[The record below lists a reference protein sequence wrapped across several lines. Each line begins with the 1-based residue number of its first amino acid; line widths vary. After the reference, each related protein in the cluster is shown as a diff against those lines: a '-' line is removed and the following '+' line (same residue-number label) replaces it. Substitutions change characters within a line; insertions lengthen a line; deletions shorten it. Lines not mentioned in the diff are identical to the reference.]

1 MKLLKKLRNKI
12 DEVSKAADN
21 QLYWD
26 SIARQ
31 IGPSSIKESP
41 EYVIINNKLLARTI
55 IAGIPPTSDIG
66 GYPADM
72 KPTVIDELLGISAK
86 GHSIAFSYTVIPIPN
101 VESMKMLDQAIFMNK
116 VAQESFRDKGQD
128 GRIDKTKQ
136 PPLKYGLEAEDFA
149 DNYREVYKNTQKMY
163 HTAFIIII
171 WGKDRDALREA
182 ESHVTVILESNRIYY
197 EIPDYRHLDTF
208 LAAQPYPQWVNYSWC
223 ELFSYHTAALFP
235 SRNPNSRTDENGL
248 YFGEDMKTG
257 KSILIDLKT
266 LAAQHLMFVGPT
278 GSGKTF
284 TLLLLLMRSFDMLGK
299 RIIYTTPKA
308 DVGTNYRNAAEY
320 YGKAASIIDIGPRG
334 RNINPLQILYDETIL
349 RDELDYMNAFDEH
362 CELVNKFFEVLF
374 ENKTNS
380 PGLSMNM
387 SSTLNESLIQVYRSK
402 GIKREDP
409 KTWKNADWPT
419 LLDLR
424 AVWEKNLKEDPRD
437 VTSKALLDKTYMV
450 NTSWSYMNRPTDINT
465 SADFIIVDI
474 SGVPQSLQEAMNVFV
489 TGIMSMRFRTDT
501 RKETIIAVD
510 EGAVYLRNPQLALF
524 LLRTLTQ
531 GRSFNI
537 SLWLATQ
544 QPSDLQKADL
554 DAEFKTNIQIS
565 IVLGNMRKDTLAHVQ
580 SFYSLNENNVN
591 DLMTCGVGEGLVIV
605 GDEVIPTKFTATE
618 HETAI
623 IKGKKPV
630 KISGET
636 PEAEPL
642 FMFVDERLRNLF
654 SDHNIYFS
662 DWIDPTK
669 TDPILEY
676 LRTQGYKAYTPA
688 NPFGKGN
695 IQTWLKGVVNG
706 MIGNESID
714 HYSTTIRVSGLLI
727 QRNIPILSIN
737 HNEDADIVAK
747 IGDKTLAIEYEVPG
761 SHNFE
766 ELVAKR
772 QRAEENYDK
781 VVFIC
786 QKANFDDVVKACG
799 LENTVQRGFQLDE
812 NLMKIVEDLNPYPI
826 GTSDL

>member
-1 MKLLKKLRNKI
+1 MKLLRKIRNKI
-12 DEVSKAADN
+12 DEISRAADN

-26 SIARQ
+26 SIARK
-31 IGPSSIKESP
+31 IGPRSIKESP
-41 EYVIINNKLLARTI
+41 EYVIIDNKLLARTI
-55 IAGIPPTSDIG
+55 IAGVPPISDIG

-72 KPTVIDELLGISAK
+72 KPTVVDELLGISAK

-101 VESMKMLDQAIFMNK
+101 PESMKMLDQAIFMNK

-163 HTAFIIII
+163 HTAFIIVI

-182 ESHVTVILESNRIYY
+182 ESHVTFILESNRIYY

-208 LAAQPYPQWVNYSWC
+208 LAAQPYPEWVNYSWC

-248 YFGEDMKTG
+248 YFGEDVKTG
-257 KSILIDLKT
+257 KSIQIDLKA

-308 DVGTNYRNAAEY
+308 DVGTNYRNVAEY

-334 RNINPLQILYDETIL
+334 HNINPLQILYDETIL
-349 RDELDYMNAFDEH
+349 GDELDYMHAFDEH

-374 ENKTNS
+374 EKTKT
-380 PGLSMNM
+380 PNM

-402 GIKREDP
+402 GIRREYP
-409 KTWKNADWPT
+409 KTWKNANWPT

-424 AVWEKNLKEDPRD
+424 AVWEKNLKEDPKD
-437 VTSKALLDKTYMV
+437 VTTKALLDKTYMV

-465 SADFIIVDI
+465 GADFIIVDI
-474 SGVPQSLQEAMNVFV
+474 SGVPLSLQEAMNVFV

-524 LLRTLTQ
+524 LLQTLTQ

-565 IVLGNMRKDTLAHVQ
+565 IVLGNMRKDTIAHVK

-605 GDEVIPTKFTATE
+605 GDQVIPTKFKATE
-618 HETAI
+618 HEIAI
-623 IKGKKPV
+623 IKGRKVNQKVESPSFFSLV
-630 KISGET
+630 HEG
-636 PEAEPL
+636 
-642 FMFVDERLRNLF
+642 LRDLI
-654 SDHNIYFS
+654 SDHQIYFQ
-662 DWIDPTK
+662 DWLVPGQDIT
-669 TDPILEY
+669 L
-676 LRTQGYKAYTPA
+676 LSNQGYKQYRAQ
-688 NPFGKGN
+688 NINGKPGFVWLPQKNVLGEMVGN
-695 IQTWLKGVVNG
+695 QT
-706 MIGNESID
+706 ID
-714 HYSTTIRVSGLLI
+714 HYSTVLQLAAYFIMN
-727 QRNIPILSIN
+727 NIPIVSIN
-737 HNEDADIVAK
+737 HNGDVDLVIEINGKK
-747 IGDKTLAIEYEVPG
+747 IAIEYERPG
-761 SHNFE
+761 SHNFN
-766 ELVAKR
+766 ELVEKR
-772 QRAEENYDK
+772 QRAESVAVDTI
-781 VVFIC
+781 FIC
-786 QKANFDDVVKACG
+786 QQANLSQVIEAVGEKNAIPRGSELIERLTELIREGTEIVK
-799 LENTVQRGFQLDE
+799 
-812 NLMKIVEDLNPYPI
+812 
-826 GTSDL
+826 

>member
-1 MKLLKKLRNKI
+1 MKLLRKIRNKI
-12 DEVSKAADN
+12 DEISRAADN

-26 SIARQ
+26 SIARK
-31 IGPSSIKESP
+31 IGPRSIKESP
-41 EYVIINNKLLARTI
+41 EYVIIDNKLLARTI
-55 IAGIPPTSDIG
+55 IAGIPPISDIG

-72 KPTVIDELLGISAK
+72 KPTVVDELLGISAK
-86 GHSIAFSYTVIPIPN
+86 GHSIAFSYTVIPVPN

-116 VAQESFRDKGQD
+116 VAQESFRDKGMD

-171 WGKDRDALREA
+171 WGKNRDALREA

-208 LAAQPYPQWVNYSWC
+208 LAAQPYPEWVNYSWC

-248 YFGEDMKTG
+248 YFGDDMKTG
-257 KSILIDLKT
+257 KSIMIDLKA

-308 DVGTNYRNAAEY
+308 DVGTNYRNVAEY

-334 RNINPLQILYDETIL
+334 HNINPLQILYDETIL
-349 RDELDYMNAFDEH
+349 KDELDYMHAFDEH

-374 ENKTNS
+374 EKTKT
-380 PGLSMNM
+380 PNM

-402 GIKREDP
+402 GIRREDP
-409 KTWKNADWPT
+409 KTWKNAHWPT

-424 AVWEKNLKEDPRD
+424 GVWEKNLKEDPKD

-465 SADFIIVDI
+465 GADFIIVDI

-524 LLRTLTQ
+524 LLQTLTQ

-565 IVLGNMRKDTLAHVQ
+565 IILGNMRKDTIAHVK

-642 FMFVDERLRNLF
+642 FMFVDERLRSLF

-662 DWIDPTK
+662 DWIDQTK
-669 TDPILEY
+669 KDPILEY
-676 LRTQGYKAYTPA
+676 LRTQGYKAYVPP
-688 NPFGKGN
+688 NPFGKGK
-695 IQTWLKGVVNG
+695 IQAWLKNVVNG

-714 HYSTTIRVSGLLI
+714 HYSTVIRVSGLLI

-737 HNEDADIVAK
+737 HHEDVDIVAK

-772 QRAEENYDK
+772 QRAEEKYGK
-781 VVFIC
+781 VVFVC
-786 QKANFDDVVKACG
+786 QQANFDDVVKACG
-799 LENTVQRGFQLDE
+799 LENTIQRGIQLEED
-812 NLMKIVEDLNPYPI
+812 LLKIVEDLNPFPI
-826 GTSDL
+826 GTSDS

>member
-1 MKLLKKLRNKI
+1 
-12 DEVSKAADN
+12 
-21 QLYWD
+21 
-26 SIARQ
+26 
-31 IGPSSIKESP
+31 
-41 EYVIINNKLLARTI
+41 
-55 IAGIPPTSDIG
+55 
-66 GYPADM
+66 M
-72 KPTVIDELLGISAK
+72 KPTVVDELLGISAK

-101 VESMKMLDQAIFMNK
+101 PESMKMLDQAIFMNK
-116 VAQESFRDKGQD
+116 VAQESFRDKGMD

-208 LAAQPYPQWVNYSWC
+208 LAAQPYPEWVNYSWC

-257 KSILIDLKT
+257 KSIQIDLKA

-308 DVGTNYRNAAEY
+308 DVGTNYRNVAEY

-334 RNINPLQILYDETIL
+334 HNINPLQILYDETIL
-349 RDELDYMNAFDEH
+349 KDELDYMHAFDEH

-374 ENKTNS
+374 EKTKT
-380 PGLSMNM
+380 PNM

-402 GIKREDP
+402 GIRRENP

-424 AVWEKNLKEDPRD
+424 AVWEKNLKEDPKD
-437 VTSKALLDKTYMV
+437 VTTKALLDKTYMV

-465 SADFIIVDI
+465 GADFIIVDI
-474 SGVPQSLQEAMNVFV
+474 SGVPLSLQEAMNVFV

-524 LLRTLTQ
+524 LLQTLTQ

-565 IVLGNMRKDTLAHVQ
+565 IVLGNMRKDTIAHVK

-605 GDEVIPTKFTATE
+605 GDQVIPTKFTANN
-618 HETAI
+618 HEISI

-642 FMFVDERLRNLF
+642 FMFVDERLRSLF

-669 TDPILEY
+669 KTRFWNTYGLRGIRHILPQIP
-676 LRTQGYKAYTPA
+676 L
-688 NPFGKGN
+688 GKG
-695 IQTWLKGVVNG
+695 ISRHGSK
-706 MIGNESID
+706 M
-714 HYSTTIRVSGLLI
+714 LLM
-727 QRNIPILSIN
+727 
-737 HNEDADIVAK
+737 A
-747 IGDKTLAIEYEVPG
+747 
-761 SHNFE
+761 
-766 ELVAKR
+766 
-772 QRAEENYDK
+772 
-781 VVFIC
+781 
-786 QKANFDDVVKACG
+786 
-799 LENTVQRGFQLDE
+799 
-812 NLMKIVEDLNPYPI
+812 
-826 GTSDL
+826 

>member
-1 MKLLKKLRNKI
+1 MKLLRTLRKIRNKI
-12 DEVSKAADN
+12 DEISRAADN

-26 SIARQ
+26 RLSRR
-31 IGPSSIKESP
+31 IGPNSIKESP
-41 EYVIINNKLLARTI
+41 EYVIIDNKLFARTI
-55 IAGIPPTSDIG
+55 IAGVPPISDIG

-72 KPTVIDELLGISAK
+72 KPTVVDELLGISAK

-116 VAQESFRDKGQD
+116 VAQESFRDKGMD
-128 GRIDKTKQ
+128 GRIDRTKQ
-136 PPLKYGLEAEDFA
+136 PPLRYGLEAEDFA
-149 DNYREVYKNTQKMY
+149 DNYREVYRNTQKMY
-163 HTAFIIII
+163 HTAFIIVI
-171 WGKDRDALREA
+171 WGDTRDALREA
-182 ESHVTVILESNRIYY
+182 ESHVTVILESHRIYY
-197 EIPDYRHLDTF
+197 AIPDYRHLDTF
-208 LAAQPYPQWVNYSWC
+208 LAAQPSPQLVDYSWC

-257 KSILIDLKT
+257 KSIQIDLKA

-308 DVGTNYRNAAEY
+308 DVGTNYRHVAEY

-334 RNINPLQILYDETIL
+334 HNINPLQILYDETIL
-349 RDELDYMNAFDEH
+349 QDELDYMHAFDEH
-362 CELVNKFFEVLF
+362 CELVNQFFKVLF
-374 ENKTNS
+374 EKTSINT
-380 PGLSMNM
+380 

-424 AVWEKNLKEDPRD
+424 AVWEKNLREDPKD
-437 VTSKALLDKTYMV
+437 VTSRALLDKTYMI

-465 SADFIIVDI
+465 GADFIIVDI

-524 LLRTLTQ
+524 LLQTLTQ

-554 DAEFKTNIQIS
+554 DTEFKTNIQIS
-565 IVLGNMRKDTLAHVQ
+565 IVLGNMRKDTIAHVK

-591 DLMTCGVGEGLVIV
+591 DLMACGVGEGLVIV

-618 HETAI
+618 HEIAI
-623 IKGKKPV
+623 IKGRKVDQKVGSP
-630 KISGET
+630 S
-636 PEAEPL
+636 L
-642 FMFVDERLRNLF
+642 FALVHEGLRDLIN
-654 SDHNIYFS
+654 DHQIYFQ
-662 DWIDPTK
+662 DWLVPGQDITLLSK
-669 TDPILEY
+669 Y
-676 LRTQGYKAYTPA
+676 GYKQYKAQNINGKPGYVWLLQQ
-688 NPFGKGN
+688 NVFGDM
-695 IQTWLKGVVNG
+695 VR
-706 MIGNESID
+706 NESID
-714 HYSTTIRVSGLLI
+714 HYATVLQVAAFFIMN
-727 QRNIPILSIN
+727 NIPIVSIN
-737 HNEDADIVAK
+737 HNSDVDLIVEINGKK
-747 IGDKTLAIEYEVPG
+747 IAIEYERPG
-761 SHNFE
+761 SHNFN
-766 ELVAKR
+766 ELVEKR
-772 QRAEENYDK
+772 QRAETVAD
-781 VVFIC
+781 VTIFIC
-786 QKANFDDVVKACG
+786 QQGNLSQVIEAVGEK
-799 LENTVQRGFQLDE
+799 NTIQRGSELIE
-812 NLMKIVEDLNPYPI
+812 RLAELIPVRT
-826 GTSDL
+826 GAA

>member
-1 MKLLKKLRNKI
+1 
-12 DEVSKAADN
+12 
-21 QLYWD
+21 
-26 SIARQ
+26 
-31 IGPSSIKESP
+31 
-41 EYVIINNKLLARTI
+41 
-55 IAGIPPTSDIG
+55 
-66 GYPADM
+66 M
-72 KPTVIDELLGISAK
+72 KPTVVDELLGISAK
-86 GHSIAFSYTVIPIPN
+86 GHSIAFSYTVIPVPN
-101 VESMKMLDQAIFMNK
+101 VDSMKMLDQAIFMNK

-163 HTAFIIII
+163 HTAFIIVI

-208 LAAQPYPQWVNYSWC
+208 LAAQPYPQWVKYSWC

-235 SRNPNSRTDENGL
+235 TRNPNSRTDENGL

-257 KSILIDLKT
+257 KSIMIDLKM

-308 DVGTNYRNAAEY
+308 DVGTNYRNVAEY

-334 RNINPLQILYDETIL
+334 RNINPLQIFYDETIL
-349 RDELDYMNAFDEH
+349 RDELDYMHAFDEH
-362 CELVNKFFEVLF
+362 MELLDQFFTVLF
-374 ENKTNS
+374 EGTKTI
-380 PGLSMNM
+380 NM

-402 GIKREDP
+402 GIRREDP

-424 AVWEKNLKEDPRD
+424 AVWEQDLKEDPKD
-437 VTSKALLDKTYMV
+437 VTSRALLDKTYMV

-474 SGVPQSLQEAMNVFV
+474 SGVPQSLQEAMNIFV

-501 RKETIIAVD
+501 KKETIIAVD
-510 EGAVYLRNPQLALF
+510 EGAVYLRNPQLSLF

-591 DLMTCGVGEGLVIV
+591 DLMACGVGEGLVIV

-623 IKGKKPV
+623 IKGRKMDQKVESP
-630 KISGET
+630 S
-636 PEAEPL
+636 L
-642 FMFVDERLRNLF
+642 FMLVHEGLRDL
-654 SDHNIYFS
+654 IS
-662 DWIDPTK
+662 DWLVSGQDITLLSK
-669 TDPILEY
+669 
-676 LRTQGYKAYTPA
+676 QGYKQYRAQ
-688 NPFGKGN
+688 NINGKPGFVWLPQENVIGEMVGN
-695 IQTWLKGVVNG
+695 Q
-706 MIGNESID
+706 SID
-714 HYSTTIRVSGLLI
+714 HYATVLQLAGYFIMN
-727 QRNIPILSIN
+727 NIPIVSIN
-737 HNEDADIVAK
+737 HNDDVDLIIEINGKK
-747 IGDKTLAIEYEVPG
+747 IAIEYERPG
-761 SHNFE
+761 SHKFN
-766 ELVAKR
+766 ELVEKR
-772 QRAEENYDK
+772 QRAESVAVDTI
-781 VVFIC
+781 FIC
-786 QKANFDDVVKACG
+786 QQANLSQVIEAVGEKNAIP
-799 LENTVQRGFQLDE
+799 RGSELIE
-812 NLMKIVEDLNPYPI
+812 RLAELIRGRTEIVE
-826 GTSDL
+826 

>member
-1 MKLLKKLRNKI
+1 
-12 DEVSKAADN
+12 
-21 QLYWD
+21 
-26 SIARQ
+26 
-31 IGPSSIKESP
+31 
-41 EYVIINNKLLARTI
+41 
-55 IAGIPPTSDIG
+55 IG

-72 KPTVIDELLGISAK
+72 KPTVVDELLGISAK

-101 VESMKMLDQAIFMNK
+101 PESMKMLDQAIFMNK
-116 VAQESFRDKGQD
+116 VAQESFRDKGMD

-149 DNYREVYKNTQKMY
+149 DNNREVYKNTQKMY
-163 HTAFIIII
+163 HTAFIIVI

-208 LAAQPYPQWVNYSWC
+208 LAAQPYPEWVNYSWC

-257 KSILIDLKT
+257 KSIQIDLKA

-308 DVGTNYRNAAEY
+308 DVGTNYRNVAEY

-334 RNINPLQILYDETIL
+334 HNINPLQILHDETIL
-349 RDELDYMNAFDEH
+349 RDELDYMHAFDEH

-374 ENKTNS
+374 EKTKT
-380 PGLSMNM
+380 PNM

-402 GIKREDP
+402 GIRREDP
-409 KTWKNADWPT
+409 KTWKNANWPT

-424 AVWEKNLKEDPRD
+424 TVWEKNLKEDPKD

-465 SADFIIVDI
+465 GADFIIVDI

-524 LLRTLTQ
+524 LLQTLTQ

-565 IVLGNMRKDTLAHVQ
+565 IILGNMRKDTIAHVK

-605 GDEVIPTKFTATE
+605 GDQVIPTKFTATN

-623 IKGKKPV
+623 IKGRK
-630 KISGET
+630 
-636 PEAEPL
+636 
-642 FMFVDERLRNLF
+642 VDQKVESPSFFSLVHEGLRDLII
-654 SDHNIYFS
+654 DHQIYFQ
-662 DWIDPTK
+662 DWLVPGQDITLLSK
-669 TDPILEY
+669 
-676 LRTQGYKAYTPA
+676 QGYKQYRAQ
-688 NPFGKGN
+688 NINGKPGFVWLPQKNVLGEMVGN
-695 IQTWLKGVVNG
+695 QT
-706 MIGNESID
+706 ID
-714 HYSTTIRVSGLLI
+714 HYSTVLQLAAYFIMN
-727 QRNIPILSIN
+727 NIPIVSIN
-737 HNEDADIVAK
+737 HN
-747 IGDKTLAIEYEVPG
+747 GDVDLIIEINGKKVAIEYERPG
-761 SHNFE
+761 SHNFN
-766 ELVAKR
+766 ELVEKR
-772 QRAEENYDK
+772 QRAESVAVDTI
-781 VVFIC
+781 FIC
-786 QKANFDDVVKACG
+786 QQANLSQVVEAVGEKNAIP
-799 LENTVQRGFQLDE
+799 RGNELIE
-812 NLMKIVEDLNPYPI
+812 RLTELIREGTEIVK
-826 GTSDL
+826 

>member
-1 MKLLKKLRNKI
+1 MKLLRKIRNKI
-12 DEVSKAADN
+12 DEISRAADN

-26 SIARQ
+26 SIARK
-31 IGPSSIKESP
+31 IGPRSIKESP
-41 EYVIINNKLLARTI
+41 EYVIIDNKLLARTI
-55 IAGIPPTSDIG
+55 IIGIPPISDVG

-86 GHSIAFSYTVIPIPN
+86 GHSIAFSYTVIPVPN

-116 VAQESFRDKGQD
+116 VAQESFRDKGMD

-163 HTAFIIII
+163 HTAFIIVI
-171 WGKDRDALREA
+171 WGKNRDALREA
-182 ESHVTVILESNRIYY
+182 ESHITVILESNRIYY

-208 LAAQPYPQWVNYSWC
+208 LAAQPYPEWVNYSWC

-257 KSILIDLKT
+257 KSIQIDLKM

-308 DVGTNYRNAAEY
+308 DVGTNYRNVAEY

-334 RNINPLQILYDETIL
+334 SNINPLQILCDETIL
-349 RDELDYMNAFDEH
+349 KDELDYMHAFDEH

-374 ENKTNS
+374 EGTKTI
-380 PGLSMNM
+380 NM

-402 GIKREDP
+402 GIRRENP

-424 AVWEKNLKEDPRD
+424 AVWENNVKEDPKD
-437 VTSKALLDKTYMV
+437 LTSRALLDKTYMV

-465 SADFIIVDI
+465 GADFIIVDI

-524 LLRTLTQ
+524 LLQTLTQ

-565 IVLGNMRKDTLAHVQ
+565 IVLGNMRKDTIAHVQ

-605 GDEVIPTKFTATE
+605 GDQVIPTKFTATE

-623 IKGKKPV
+623 IKGRKVDQKLESP
-630 KISGET
+630 S
-636 PEAEPL
+636 L
-642 FMFVDERLRNLF
+642 FALAHEGLRDLIN
-654 SDHNIYFS
+654 DHQIYFQ
-662 DWIDPTK
+662 DWLVPGQDITLLSK
-669 TDPILEY
+669 H
-676 LRTQGYKAYTPA
+676 GYKQYKAQ
-688 NPFGKGN
+688 NINGKPGYVWLPQQNVIGEMVGN
-695 IQTWLKGVVNG
+695 Q
-706 MIGNESID
+706 SID
-714 HYSTTIRVSGLLI
+714 HYATVLQLAAFFIMN
-727 QRNIPILSIN
+727 NIPIIAIN
-737 HNEDADIVAK
+737 HNDDVDLLIEVNGKK
-747 IGDKTLAIEYEVPG
+747 IAIEYERPG
-761 SHNFE
+761 SHNFN
-766 ELVAKR
+766 ELVEKR
-772 QRAEENYDK
+772 QRAESIAD
-781 VVFIC
+781 VTFFVC
-786 QKANFDDVVKACG
+786 QAGNLKEVIEAVGEKNAIP
-799 LENTVQRGFQLDE
+799 RGSELIE
-812 NLMKIVEDLNPYPI
+812 RLTELIRARTEM
-826 GTSDL
+826 

>member
-1 MKLLKKLRNKI
+1 MKLLKKLRTKI
-12 DEVSKAADN
+12 HEITRAADN

-26 SIARQ
+26 SLARQ
-31 IGPSSIKESP
+31 IGPASIQESP
-41 EYVIINNKLLARTI
+41 EYVIIDNKLLARTI

-86 GHSIAFSYTVIPIPN
+86 GHSIAFSYTVIPVPN

-128 GRIDKTKQ
+128 GRTDKTKQ

-149 DNYREVYKNTQKMY
+149 ENYREVYKNTQKMY
-163 HTAFIIII
+163 HTAFIIVI

-197 EIPDYRHLDTF
+197 EIPDYRHLETF
-208 LAAQPYPQWVNYSWC
+208 LAAQPYPQWVKYSWC

-308 DVGTNYRNAAEY
+308 DVGTNYRNVAEY

-334 RNINPLQILYDETIL
+334 RNINPLQIFYDETIL
-349 RDELDYMNAFDEH
+349 RDELDYMHAFDEH
-362 CELVNKFFEVLF
+362 MELLDQFFTVLF
-374 ENKTNS
+374 EGTKTI
-380 PGLSMNM
+380 NM

-402 GIKREDP
+402 GIRREDP
-409 KTWKNADWPT
+409 KTWKNAEWPT

-424 AVWEKNLKEDPRD
+424 AVWEKDLKEDPKD
-437 VTSKALLDKTYMV
+437 VTSRALLDKTYMV

-474 SGVPQSLQEAMNVFV
+474 SGVPQSLQEAMNIFV

-501 RKETIIAVD
+501 KKETIIAVD

-565 IVLGNMRKDTLAHVQ
+565 IVLGNMRKDTLAHVK

-591 DLMTCGVGEGLVIV
+591 DLMACGVGEGLVIV

-623 IKGKKPV
+623 IKGKNPV

-636 PEAEPL
+636 PEAEPM
-642 FMFVDERLRNLF
+642 FMFVDERLRSLF

-662 DWIDPTK
+662 DWLDQK
-669 TDPILEY
+669 KRDPILEY

-695 IQTWLKGVVNG
+695 IQTWLKNVDNG

-714 HYSTTIRVSGLLI
+714 HYSTTIRISGLLI

-737 HNEDADIVAK
+737 HHDDADIVAK
-747 IGDKTLAIEYEVPG
+747 IGNKTLAIEYEVPG

-781 VVFIC
+781 VIFIC

-799 LENTVQRGFQLDE
+799 LENTIQRGFQLE
-812 NLMKIVEDLNPYPI
+812 EILMKIVEDLTSYPI
-826 GTSDL
+826 ETSDS

>member
-1 MKLLKKLRNKI
+1 M
-12 DEVSKAADN
+12 
-21 QLYWD
+21 
-26 SIARQ
+26 
-31 IGPSSIKESP
+31 
-41 EYVIINNKLLARTI
+41 IINNKLLARTI
-55 IAGIPPTSDIG
+55 IIGIPPTSDIG

-72 KPTVIDELLGISAK
+72 KPTVVDELLGISAK

-101 VESMKMLDQAIFMNK
+101 PESMKMLDQAIFMNK
-116 VAQESFRDKGQD
+116 VAQESFRDKGMD

-163 HTAFIIII
+163 HTAFIIVI
-171 WGKDRDALREA
+171 WGKDRDAIREA

-208 LAAQPYPQWVNYSWC
+208 LAAQPYPEWVNYSWC

-248 YFGEDMKTG
+248 YFGDDMKTG
-257 KSILIDLKT
+257 KSIMIDLKA

-308 DVGTNYRNAAEY
+308 DVGTNYRNVAEY

-334 RNINPLQILYDETIL
+334 HNINPLQILYDETIL
-349 RDELDYMNAFDEH
+349 RDELDYMHAFDEH

-374 ENKTNS
+374 EKTKT
-380 PGLSMNM
+380 PNM

-402 GIKREDP
+402 GIRRENP
-409 KTWKNADWPT
+409 KTWKNANWPT

-424 AVWEKNLKEDPRD
+424 TVWEKNLREYPTD

-465 SADFIIVDI
+465 GADFIIVDI

-524 LLRTLTQ
+524 LLQTLTQ

-565 IVLGNMRKDTLAHVQ
+565 IILGNMRKDTIAHVK
-580 SFYSLNENNVN
+580 SFYSLNENSINN
-591 DLMTCGVGEGLVIV
+591 LMACGVGEGLVIV

-623 IKGKKPV
+623 IKGRKVEQK
-630 KISGET
+630 
-636 PEAEPL
+636 AESPAL
-642 FMFVDERLRNLF
+642 FTLMHEGLRDLVT
-654 SDHNIYFS
+654 DHQIYFQYWLVPGQDITLLS
-662 DWIDPTK
+662 K
-669 TDPILEY
+669 
-676 LRTQGYKAYTPA
+676 QGYKQYRAQ
-688 NPFGKGN
+688 NINGKPGFVWLPQQNVIGEMVGN
-695 IQTWLKGVVNG
+695 Q
-706 MIGNESID
+706 SID
-714 HYSTTIRVSGLLI
+714 HYSTVLQLAGYFIMN
-727 QRNIPILSIN
+727 NIPIVSIN
-737 HNEDADIVAK
+737 HNADADLIIEINGKK
-747 IGDKTLAIEYEVPG
+747 IAIEYERPG
-761 SHNFE
+761 SHNFN
-766 ELVAKR
+766 ELVEKR
-772 QRAEENYDK
+772 QRAERVAVDTFF
-781 VVFIC
+781 VC
-786 QKANFDDVVKACG
+786 QQANLGQVIEAVGEKNAIP
-799 LENTVQRGFQLDE
+799 RGSELIERLTELIQGRTE
-812 NLMKIVEDLNPYPI
+812 IVE
-826 GTSDL
+826 